1 MSYKIEIQNNFFV
14 VTDTATG
21 IEEIREVRDQVKWR
35 VSGSIYS
42 FFYNIA
48 NLVDQNSPNII
59 RLGENA
65 KEFDFSEIVDSTE
78 TPFASRAI
86 FNDLLNVNLGFMIRE
101 TSSVWG
107 LITGDINDQTDLQTI
122 LNGKFDVPTGDTTQ
136 YIAGD
141 GTLITFPIAG
151 QAGTL
156 VREVKNT
163 TGATLTKGTIVY
175 INGANGN
182 KPTVAK
188 ALATSDA
195 TSAQTFGFLQTDIA
209 NNAVGYA
216 VAMGDLIGL
225 DTSGITEGTQLYL
238 SSTVAGTYT
247 TTKQIAPAH
256 LVYVGIVT
264 RSHPTLG
271 QIEVKIQNGYELD
284 ELHDVLI
291 SGETDGQVLQ
301 FEGASGLWKNKT
313 LATGLTV
320 GTTAISSGTDGR
332 VLFQNGGVLQ
342 QSANLTFGTGL
353 KVLSNGVNDSF
364 VINNSADSSTLFKVT
379 KEGYFHS
386 NYYWQ
391 FNRLNGTTL
400 ELYSLTTGFSF
411 REGGAPFALLGL
423 NESKFGNT
431 NTNDSVLA
439 IRTSTAYGG
448 EYPLG
453 SIIQGL
459 GTNGSVILSPLS
471 GASFKGMLGYY
482 NGTSYASALEYNNTT
497 SGGTVVK
504 LVQNGS
510 GAVSIGQSTNGAR
523 LDVKAQG
530 ALSTDSVFRIRN
542 SANNADILKIAGNG
556 NLSYNALGGGISLY
570 NNDGTT
576 DIGSTGGSVTRVNL
590 LTNPAKIYVNYAT
603 NERMRF
609 ESIIGGTS
617 GEIAYKLNAS
627 TGSING
633 YTYGAVINIL
643 DNRPD
648 LGNRANTQIGLSIQR
663 DATNVNTLLQF
674 QALEIPKGRVS
685 IGWTS
690 STYTGAKFDIL
701 AEGVLSTDIALR
713 VRNSAN
719 TGDMLNVKGNGN
731 VQVGVGGLSI
741 PRTDSPSGTLVGT
754 FTYQTSSI
762 MRCDIPFE
770 VSGTYGRTGFAP
782 SQVALDLQYAQV
794 NLRCFGG
801 AGNTGFTF
809 NTISATTGN
818 HFMRIQNGSNDFLN
832 VSSGGGF
839 LFTNIASSSFA
850 MPNASAKVQIDS
862 TTQGFLPPRMTN
874 AQRTAIASPA
884 VGLMVYCTDAVEGLY
899 IYKSTGWTFVI

>member
-14 VTDTATG
+14 VTDTTTG

-48 NLVDQNSPNII
+48 NLVDQNTPNII

-141 GTLITFPIAG
+141 GTLVTFPVAG

-195 TSAQTFGFLQTDIA
+195 TSAQTFGFLQTNIA

-225 DTSGITEGTQLYL
+225 DTSAITEGTQLYL
-238 SSTVAGTYT
+238 SSTVAGEYT

-264 RSHPTLG
+264 RSHPTQG

-291 SGETDGQVLQ
+291 VGETDGQVLQ

-320 GTTAISSGTDGR
+320 GSTAISSGTDGR

-342 QSANLTFGTGL
+342 QSANFFW
-353 KVLSNGVNDSF
+353 D
-364 VINNSADSSTLFKVT
+364 
-379 KEGYFHS
+379 
-386 NYYWQ
+386 
-391 FNRLNGTTL
+391 
-400 ELYSLTTGFSF
+400 
-411 REGGAPFALLGL
+411 
-423 NESKFGNT
+423 NT
-431 NTNDSVLA
+431 NS
-439 IRTSTAYGG
+439 R
-448 EYPLG
+448 LG
-453 SIIQGL
+453 I
-459 GTNGSVILSPLS
+459 
-471 GASFKGMLGYY
+471 
-482 NGTSYASALEYNNTT
+482 GTSSPAS
-497 SGGTVVK
+497 
-504 LVQNGS
+504 
-510 GAVSIGQSTNGAR
+510 R
-523 LDVKAQG
+523 LDITAQG
-530 ALSTDSVFRIRN
+530 ALSTDLALRIRN
-542 SANNADILKIAGNG
+542 SANTADWIKI
-556 NLSYNALGGGISLY
+556 
-570 NNDGTT
+570 DGTGAMT
-576 DIGSTGGSVTRVNL
+576 LSNAGGTAPFLSFGKINGGSGYFYGDASSV
-590 LTNPAKIYVNYAT
+590 LTYST
-603 NERMRF
+603 NF
-609 ESIIGGTS
+609 Q
-617 GEIAYKLNAS
+617 
-627 TGSING
+627 ING
-633 YTYGAVINIL
+633 VLYLQQGIGFQGYGKNISMNSGTITGITKITL
-643 DNRPD
+643 QESSSIVMRPD
-648 LGNRANTQIGLSIQR
+648 FNIGVTENNLGLFIAPNNTANPTKKLIKLMDS
-663 DATNVNTLLQF
+663 TLTTTYFTVNGSGQT
-674 QALEIPKGRVS
+674 S
-685 IGWTS
+685 IGT
-690 STYTGAKFDIL
+690 
-701 AEGVLSTDIALR
+701 
-713 VRNSAN
+713 
-719 TGDMLNVKGNGN
+719 
-731 VQVGVGGLSI
+731 
-741 PRTDSPSGTLVGT
+741 
-754 FTYQTSSI
+754 
-762 MRCDIPFE
+762 
-770 VSGTYGRTGFAP
+770 
-782 SQVALDLQYAQV
+782 
-794 NLRCFGG
+794 
-801 AGNTGFTF
+801 
-809 NTISATTGN
+809 
-818 HFMRIQNGSNDFLN
+818 
-832 VSSGGGF
+832 
-839 LFTNIASSSFA
+839 AS
-850 MPNASAKVQIDS
+850 PNASAKVQIDS

-884 VGLMVYCTDAVEGLY
+884 VGLMVYCTDVVEGLY

>member
-48 NLVDQNSPNII
+48 NLIDQNSPNII

-156 VREVKNT
+156 VREVRNR

-182 KPTVAK
+182 KPTIDK

-195 TSAQTFGFLQTDIA
+195 TSAQTFGFLQTNIA
-209 NNAVGYA
+209 NNANGYA
-216 VAMGDLIGL
+216 VVMGDLIGL

-238 SSTVAGTYT
+238 SSTVAGEYT
-247 TTKQIAPAH
+247 TTKQVAPAH
-256 LVYVGIVT
+256 MVYVGIVT
-264 RSHPTLG
+264 RSHATLG

-291 SGETDGQVLQ
+291 SGQTDGQVLQ

-320 GTTAISSGTDGR
+320 GSTSISSGTNGR

-342 QSANLTFGTGL
+342 QSANLFWDNTNLRLGIGTNAPAYPLDVFGSARVRSLTGFDSTLLIESNTNEKYALLSLKSGSGSTWTIGTCNYQFSGALIIRSGASGTEKLAIFSNGNVNVNSTTDLGAKLGVLAQGALSTDIAFRIRNSANTDDLFSVNGTGGF
-353 KVLSNGVNDSF
+353 LSTYFWSF
-364 VINNSADSSTLFKVT
+364 K
-379 KEGYFHS
+379 
-386 NYYWQ
+386 
-391 FNRLNGTTL
+391 RLNGTTL

-411 REGGAPFALLGL
+411 REGGTPFALLGL

-431 NTNDSVLA
+431 NSNDSILG

-453 SIIQGL
+453 SILQGQ
-459 GTNGSVILSPLS
+459 GTNGSVVLS
-471 GASFKGMLGYY
+471 ASNGPANKVMLGYY
-482 NGTSYASALEYNNTT
+482 NGTSWASALEYNNTA
-497 SGGTVVK
+497 SGGAIVK
-504 LVQNGS
+504 LLQNGS

-523 LDVKAQG
+523 LDIRAQG
-530 ALSTDSVFRIRN
+530 ALSTD
-542 SANNADILKIAGNG
+542 L
-556 NLSYNALGGGISLY
+556 
-570 NNDGTT
+570 
-576 DIGSTGGSVTRVNL
+576 
-590 LTNPAKIYVNYAT
+590 
-603 NERMRF
+603 
-609 ESIIGGTS
+609 
-617 GEIAYKLNAS
+617 
-627 TGSING
+627 
-633 YTYGAVINIL
+633 
-643 DNRPD
+643 
-648 LGNRANTQIGLSIQR
+648 
-663 DATNVNTLLQF
+663 
-674 QALEIPKGRVS
+674 
-685 IGWTS
+685 
-690 STYTGAKFDIL
+690 
-701 AEGVLSTDIALR
+701 ALR

-719 TGDMLNVKGNGN
+719 TGDLLLVTGNGF
-731 VQVGVGGLSI
+731 VQTGVGGLAI
-741 PRTDSPSGTLVGT
+741 PRADTPGGTNNAIISHETDGTIRLNK
-754 FTYQTSSI
+754 SI
-762 MRCDIPFE
+762 Q
-770 VSGTYGRTGFAP
+770 VSGVYGRSGFSN
-782 SQVALDLQYAQV
+782 SQVALDLQYGSV
-794 NLRCFGG
+794 NMRCFGG
-801 AGNTGFTF
+801 AGNTGFIF
-809 NTISATTGN
+809 NTIVATTGN
-818 HFMRIQNGSNDFLN
+818 HFMRIINGSNDFLN

-839 LFTNIASSSFA
+839 LFTNIASTSFA

-884 VGLMVYCTDAVEGLY
+884 VGLMVYCTDALEGLY
-899 IYKSTGWTFVI
+899 IYKSMGWTFVI

>member
-14 VTDTATG
+14 VTDTTTG

-238 SSTVAGTYT
+238 SSTVAGEYT
-247 TTKQIAPAH
+247 TTKQVAPAH

-320 GTTAISSGTDGR
+320 GSTAISSGTNGR
-332 VLFQNGGVLQ
+332 VLFQNAGVLQ
-342 QSANLTFGTGL
+342 QSANF
-353 KVLSNGVNDSF
+353 
-364 VINNSADSSTLFKVT
+364 
-379 KEGYFHS
+379 
-386 NYYWQ
+386 YWD
-391 FNRLNGTTL
+391 
-400 ELYSLTTGFSF
+400 
-411 REGGAPFALLGL
+411 
-423 NESKFGNT
+423 NT
-431 NTNDSVLA
+431 NS
-439 IRTSTAYGG
+439 R
-448 EYPLG
+448 LG
-453 SIIQGL
+453 I
-459 GTNGSVILSPLS
+459 
-471 GASFKGMLGYY
+471 
-482 NGTSYASALEYNNTT
+482 GTSSP
-497 SGGTVVK
+497 S
-504 LVQNGS
+504 
-510 GAVSIGQSTNGAR
+510 AR
-523 LDVKAQG
+523 LHIAAQG
-530 ALSTDSVFRIRN
+530 ALSTDIAFRIRN
-542 SANNADILKIAGNG
+542 SANTADLFNVQGNG
-556 NLSYNALGGGISLY
+556 ITNV
-570 NNDGTT
+570 
-576 DIGSTGGSVTRVNL
+576 ST
-590 LTNPAKIYVNYAT
+590 LT
-603 NERMRF
+603 
-609 ESIIGGTS
+609 
-617 GEIAYKLNAS
+617 AS
-627 TGSING
+627 N
-633 YTYGAVINIL
+633 VINIAQ
-643 DNRPD
+643 
-648 LGNRANTQIGLSIQR
+648 GAGLYYPTLSFSNNGGASQGSIYGYNSR
-663 DATNVNTLLQF
+663 L
-674 QALEIPKGRVS
+674 
-685 IGWTS
+685 
-690 STYTGAKFDIL
+690 
-701 AEGVLSTDIALR
+701 VLSSSRIA
-713 VRNSAN
+713 
-719 TGDMLNVKGNGN
+719 
-731 VQVGVGGLSI
+731 VGSVFSI
-741 PRTDSPSGTLVGT
+741 
-754 FTYQTSSI
+754 
-762 MRCDIPFE
+762 
-770 VSGTYGRTGFAP
+770 
-782 SQVALDLQYAQV
+782 
-794 NLRCFGG
+794 N
-801 AGNTGFTF
+801 
-809 NTISATTGN
+809 
-818 HFMRIQNGSNDFLN
+818 
-832 VSSGGGF
+832 
-839 LFTNIASSSFA
+839 FTNSLTPSFW
-850 MPNASAKVQIDS
+850 I
-862 TTQGFLPPRMTN
+862 
-874 AQRTAIASPA
+874 I
-884 VGLMVYCTDAVEGLY
+884 
-899 IYKSTGWTFVI
+899 

>member
-14 VTDTATG
+14 VTDTITG
-21 IEEIREVRDQVKWR
+21 IEEIREVRDAVKWR
-35 VSGSIYS
+35 VSGSLYS
-42 FFYNIA
+42 FFYNIP

-86 FNDLLNVNLGFMIRE
+86 FNTLLNENLGFIIRE
-101 TSSVWG
+101 TSYVWG
-107 LITGDINDQTDLQTI
+107 LITGDINDQTDLQTV

-141 GTLITFPIAG
+141 GTLITFPVAG

-156 VREVKNT
+156 VREVRNT
-163 TGATLTKGTIVY
+163 TGATLTKGTVVY

-188 ALATSDA
+188 AQANAES
-195 TSAQTFGFLQTDIA
+195 TSARTLGLLQSNISNNSNGFVVVI
-209 NNAVGYA
+209 
-216 VAMGDLIGL
+216 GDLTGL
-225 DTSGITEGTQLYL
+225 DTSAITEGTQLYL
-238 SSTVAGTYT
+238 SSTVAGEYT
-247 TTKQIAPAH
+247 TTKQVAPAH
-256 LVYVGIVT
+256 MVYVGKVT

-271 QIEVKIQNGYELD
+271 QIEVYVQNGFELD

-291 SGETDGQVLQ
+291 TGKTDGQVLQ
-301 FEGASGLWKNKT
+301 FESASGLWKNKT

-320 GTTAISSGTDGR
+320 GSTAISGGVDGR
-332 VLFQNGGVLQ
+332 ILFQNGGVVQ
-342 QSANLTFGTGL
+342 ESNRFTFGTGL
-353 KVLSNGVNDSF
+353 KVLSDGTNDSF

-379 KEGYFHS
+379 KEGYFYS

-411 REGGAPFALLGL
+411 REGGVPFALLGL

-510 GAVSIGQSTNGAR
+510 GAVSIGQATNGAR
-523 LDVKAQG
+523 LDVRAQG
-530 ALSTDSVFRIRN
+530 ALSTD
-542 SANNADILKIAGNG
+542 
-556 NLSYNALGGGISLY
+556 
-570 NNDGTT
+570 
-576 DIGSTGGSVTRVNL
+576 
-590 LTNPAKIYVNYAT
+590 
-603 NERMRF
+603 
-609 ESIIGGTS
+609 
-617 GEIAYKLNAS
+617 
-627 TGSING
+627 
-633 YTYGAVINIL
+633 
-643 DNRPD
+643 
-648 LGNRANTQIGLSIQR
+648 
-663 DATNVNTLLQF
+663 
-674 QALEIPKGRVS
+674 
-685 IGWTS
+685 
-690 STYTGAKFDIL
+690 L
-701 AEGVLSTDIALR
+701 AFR

-719 TGDMLNVKGNGN
+719 TADWFSVQGNNITNVVRLTASESITIAQPAGLYYPNLNFIANGSQN
-731 VQVGVGGLSI
+731 CGTFEGYNGGLY
-741 PRTDSPSGTLVGT
+741 LKNA
-754 FTYQTSSI
+754 TYLNIQPTNVYI
-762 MRCDIPFE
+762 
-770 VSGTYGRTGFAP
+770 
-782 SQVALDLQYAQV
+782 
-794 NLRCFGG
+794 G
-801 AGNTGFTF
+801 AYNTG
-809 NTISATTGN
+809 
-818 HFMRIQNGSNDFLN
+818 D
-832 VSSGGGF
+832 
-839 LFTNIASSSFA
+839 
-850 MPNASAKVQIDS
+850 ASAVLTVNS
-862 TTQGFLPPRMTN
+862 TTKGFLPPRMTN
-874 AQRTAIASPA
+874 AQRTAIATPA
-884 VGLMVYCTDAVEGLY
+884 VGLMVYCTDTVEGLY

>member
-14 VTDTATG
+14 VTDTTTG

-48 NLVDQNSPNII
+48 NLVDQNTPNII

-141 GTLITFPIAG
+141 GTLVTFPVAG

-195 TSAQTFGFLQTDIA
+195 TSAQTFGFLQTNIA

-225 DTSGITEGTQLYL
+225 DTSAITEGTQLYL
-238 SSTVAGTYT
+238 SSTVAGEYT

-264 RSHPTLG
+264 RSHPTQG

-291 SGETDGQVLQ
+291 VGETDGQVLQ

-320 GTTAISSGTDGR
+320 GSTAISSGTDGR

-342 QSANLTFGTGL
+342 QSANFFW
-353 KVLSNGVNDSF
+353 D
-364 VINNSADSSTLFKVT
+364 
-379 KEGYFHS
+379 
-386 NYYWQ
+386 
-391 FNRLNGTTL
+391 
-400 ELYSLTTGFSF
+400 
-411 REGGAPFALLGL
+411 
-423 NESKFGNT
+423 NT
-431 NTNDSVLA
+431 NS
-439 IRTSTAYGG
+439 R
-448 EYPLG
+448 LG
-453 SIIQGL
+453 I
-459 GTNGSVILSPLS
+459 
-471 GASFKGMLGYY
+471 
-482 NGTSYASALEYNNTT
+482 GTSSPAS
-497 SGGTVVK
+497 
-504 LVQNGS
+504 
-510 GAVSIGQSTNGAR
+510 R
-523 LDVKAQG
+523 LDITAQG
-530 ALSTDSVFRIRN
+530 ALSTDLALRIRN
-542 SANNADILKIAGNG
+542 SANTADWIKI
-556 NLSYNALGGGISLY
+556 
-570 NNDGTT
+570 DGTGAMT
-576 DIGSTGGSVTRVNL
+576 LSNAGGTAPFLSFGKINGGSGYFYGDASSV
-590 LTNPAKIYVNYAT
+590 LTYST
-603 NERMRF
+603 NF
-609 ESIIGGTS
+609 Q
-617 GEIAYKLNAS
+617 
-627 TGSING
+627 ING
-633 YTYGAVINIL
+633 VLYLQQGIGFQGYGKNISMNSGTITGITKITL
-643 DNRPD
+643 QESSSIVMRPD
-648 LGNRANTQIGLSIQR
+648 FNIGVTENNLGLFIAPNNTANPTKKLIKLMDSTLT
-663 DATNVNTLLQF
+663 DTYFAVNGSGQT
-674 QALEIPKGRVS
+674 S
-685 IGWTS
+685 IGTTS
-690 STYTGAKFDIL
+690 
-701 AEGVLSTDIALR
+701 
-713 VRNSAN
+713 
-719 TGDMLNVKGNGN
+719 
-731 VQVGVGGLSI
+731 
-741 PRTDSPSGTLVGT
+741 
-754 FTYQTSSI
+754 
-762 MRCDIPFE
+762 
-770 VSGTYGRTGFAP
+770 
-782 SQVALDLQYAQV
+782 
-794 NLRCFGG
+794 
-801 AGNTGFTF
+801 
-809 NTISATTGN
+809 
-818 HFMRIQNGSNDFLN
+818 
-832 VSSGGGF
+832 
-839 LFTNIASSSFA
+839 
-850 MPNASAKVQIDS
+850 PNASAKVQIDS

>member
-14 VTDTATG
+14 VTDTTTG
-21 IEEIREVRDQVKWR
+21 IEEVREVRDQVKWR

-48 NLVDQNSPNII
+48 NLIDQNSPNII

-141 GTLITFPIAG
+141 GTLITFPVAG

-163 TGATLTKGTIVY
+163 TGATLIKGTIVY

-364 VINNSADSSTLFKVT
+364 VINNSADSSTLFRVT

-504 LVQNGS
+504 LLQNGS

-530 ALSTDSVFRIRN
+530 ALSTDNVFRVRN
-542 SANNADILKIAGNG
+542 SAGDRTL
-556 NLSYNALGGGISLY
+556 ISVTG
-570 NNDGTT
+570 DGTT
-576 DIGSTGGSVTRVNL
+576 KIGDVYTTCKLENYGEAKFYALTYGVGHIKLTPWFGNGGTSYITAGTDGTTNGNDLSIQVKRYVTGGNL
-590 LTNPAKIYVNYAT
+590 IIETNDS
-603 NERMRF
+603 ERMRVQW
-609 ESIIGGTS
+609 S
-617 GEIAYKLNAS
+617 GEVGIGTNAPS
-627 TGSING
+627 ARLDVRAQ
-633 YTYGAVINIL
+633 GA
-643 DNRPD
+643 
-648 LGNRANTQIGLSIQR
+648 
-663 DATNVNTLLQF
+663 
-674 QALEIPKGRVS
+674 
-685 IGWTS
+685 
-690 STYTGAKFDIL
+690 
-701 AEGVLSTDIALR
+701 LSTDLAFR

-719 TGDMLNVKGNGN
+719 NSDIISVAGNGKVLIN
-731 VQVGVGGLSI
+731 GFITLYDQMGINYHANSGFGTTFYVNKSNYGVGETIRFSSTGGWNPNATGVSNYAGFSLTDIIGQSGTSTGISRGLYINPTITSAFDWRSIEFTNNIGFGLYGSGNAINYLKSTLSI
-741 PRTDSPSGTLVGT
+741 GT
-754 FTYQTSSI
+754 
-762 MRCDIPFE
+762 
-770 VSGTYGRTGFAP
+770 
-782 SQVALDLQYAQV
+782 
-794 NLRCFGG
+794 
-801 AGNTGFTF
+801 
-809 NTISATTGN
+809 TT
-818 HFMRIQNGSNDFLN
+818 
-832 VSSGGGF
+832 
-839 LFTNIASSSFA
+839 
-850 MPNASAKVQIDS
+850 PNASAKVQIDS

-899 IYKSTGWTFVI
+899 IYKSMGWTFVI

>member
-107 LITGDINDQTDLQTI
+107 LITGDINDQTDLQTV

-141 GTLITFPIAG
+141 GTLITFPVAG

-156 VREVKNT
+156 VREVKNK

-216 VAMGDLIGL
+216 VVMGDLIGL
-225 DTSGITEGTQLYL
+225 DTSAITEGTQLYL
-238 SSTVAGTYT
+238 SSTVAGNYT
-247 TTKQIAPAH
+247 TTKQVAPAH

-291 SGETDGQVLQ
+291 VGETDGQVLQ

-320 GTTAISSGTDGR
+320 GTTTISSGTDGR

-342 QSANLTFGTGL
+342 QSANFFWDNTNGRLGVGT
-353 KVLSNGVNDSF
+353 
-364 VINNSADSSTLFKVT
+364 SSPSSPLHISK
-379 KEGYFHS
+379 G
-386 NYYWQ
+386 
-391 FNRLNGTTL
+391 
-400 ELYSLTTGFSF
+400 
-411 REGGAPFALLGL
+411 GGARI
-423 NESKFGNT
+423 NFGDSQNT
-431 NTNDSVLA
+431 
-439 IRTSTAYGG
+439 
-448 EYPLG
+448 
-453 SIIQGL
+453 
-459 GTNGSVILSPLS
+459 
-471 GASFKGMLGYY
+471 
-482 NGTSYASALEYNNTT
+482 
-497 SGGTVVK
+497 
-504 LVQNGS
+504 
-510 GAVSIGQSTNGAR
+510 VSIGSIEEIGDSAIGFFTQINNEKMRINSAGNVGIGQITPTAR

-530 ALSTDSVFRIRN
+530 ALSTDLAFRIRN
-542 SANNADILKIAGNG
+542 SANTADWIKI
-556 NLSYNALGGGISLY
+556 
-570 NNDGTT
+570 DGTGAMT
-576 DIGSTGGSVTRVNL
+576 LSNAGGTGVIL
-590 LTNPAKIYVNYAT
+590 AFAKINNGSGYFYGDASSVLTYSQALAVTGVLYLQNGIGMQGYGKNISMNSGT
-603 NERMRF
+603 ISTITKITMQ
-609 ESIIGGTS
+609 ESS
-617 GEIAYKLNAS
+617 
-627 TGSING
+627 SI
-633 YTYGAVINIL
+633 VM
-643 DNRPD
+643 RPD
-648 LGNRANTQIGLSIQR
+648 FNLALTENNLGLFIAPTSTLNPTKKLIKLMDSTLTTTYFTVNGSGQTGIGTDTPTARLHIASQ
-663 DATNVNTLLQF
+663 
-674 QALEIPKGRVS
+674 
-685 IGWTS
+685 
-690 STYTGAKFDIL
+690 GA
-701 AEGVLSTDIALR
+701 LSTDIAFK

-719 TGDMLNVKGNGN
+719 TADMLSISGDHQLKLISNGTASPFVIRNSANTQNILEVRQLGMTIGLDSTGTDFLGINVDSSNIWGLRISRSTSVGNG
-731 VQVGVGGLSI
+731 VDISHSLGGYANISFGNKGTIAFALESTKFYSRNWIHDHQFYTGGTSHFRISSFTAGNI
-741 PRTDSPSGTLVGT
+741 PVFIANPYD
-754 FTYQTSSI
+754 
-762 MRCDIPFE
+762 
-770 VSGTYGRTGFAP
+770 
-782 SQVALDLQYAQV
+782 ALDANRLVWNYRLFV
-794 NLRCFGG
+794 S
-801 AGNTGFTF
+801 NT
-809 NTISATTGN
+809 ATA
-818 HFMRIQNGSNDFLN
+818 NGTS
-832 VSSGGGF
+832 
-839 LFTNIASSSFA
+839 
-850 MPNASAKVQIDS
+850 MNASAKVQIDS

-874 AQRTAIASPA
+874 AERTAIASPA

-899 IYKSTGWTFVI
+899 VYKSTGWTFVI

>member
-21 IEEIREVRDQVKWR
+21 IEEIREVRDEVKWR
-35 VSGSIYS
+35 VSGSLYS
-42 FFYNIA
+42 FFYNIP

-78 TPFASRAI
+78 TPFASREI
-86 FNDLLNVNLGFMIRE
+86 FNTLLNENLGFIIRE

-141 GTLITFPIAG
+141 GTLITFPVAG

-156 VREVKNT
+156 VREVKNM

-195 TSAQTFGFLQTDIA
+195 TSAQTFGFLQSDIP
-209 NNAVGYA
+209 NNSVGFA
-216 VAMGDLIGL
+216 VAIGDLTGL
-225 DTSGITEGTQLYL
+225 DTSAITEGTQLYL
-238 SSTVAGTYT
+238 SSTVAGEYT
-247 TTKQIAPAH
+247 TTKQVAPAH

-320 GTTAISSGTDGR
+320 GSTAISGGADTR
-332 VLFQNGGVLQ
+332 ILYQNGGVLQ
-342 QSANLTFGTGL
+342 QTANFTFNPSTIALTLATNKTFSQYTSGSANDALKLSLSSTGAVFGVQNTNASAFSGIEYLDNTGTV
-353 KVLSNGVNDSF
+353 KVFSGYNNSGNGEFRFNNIASNGF
-364 VINNSADSSTLFKVT
+364 VTFKIASVDKLTIANN
-379 KEGYFHS
+379 GYI
-386 NYYWQ
+386 
-391 FNRLNGTTL
+391 G
-400 ELYSLTTGFSF
+400 
-411 REGGAPFALLGL
+411 
-423 NESKFGNT
+423 
-431 NTNDSVLA
+431 
-439 IRTSTAYGG
+439 
-448 EYPLG
+448 
-453 SIIQGL
+453 
-459 GTNGSVILSPLS
+459 
-471 GASFKGMLGYY
+471 
-482 NGTSYASALEYNNTT
+482 
-497 SGGTVVK
+497 
-504 LVQNGS
+504 
-510 GAVSIGQSTNGAR
+510 IGQTSPTAR
-523 LDVKAQG
+523 LDILAQG
-530 ALSTDSVFRIRN
+530 ALSTD
-542 SANNADILKIAGNG
+542 L
-556 NLSYNALGGGISLY
+556 
-570 NNDGTT
+570 
-576 DIGSTGGSVTRVNL
+576 
-590 LTNPAKIYVNYAT
+590 
-603 NERMRF
+603 
-609 ESIIGGTS
+609 
-617 GEIAYKLNAS
+617 
-627 TGSING
+627 
-633 YTYGAVINIL
+633 
-643 DNRPD
+643 
-648 LGNRANTQIGLSIQR
+648 
-663 DATNVNTLLQF
+663 
-674 QALEIPKGRVS
+674 
-685 IGWTS
+685 
-690 STYTGAKFDIL
+690 
-701 AEGVLSTDIALR
+701 ALR

-719 TGDMLNVKGNGN
+719 TGDLFSVLGNGN

-741 PRTDSPSGTLVGT
+741 CRTDSPNGSLVGT
-754 FTYQTSSI
+754 FTYQTNSV
-762 MRCDIPFE
+762 MRCSLPLE
-770 VSGTYGRTGFAP
+770 VSGTYGRTGFAN

-818 HFMRIQNGSNDFLN
+818 HFMRIQNGGNDFLN
-832 VSSGGGF
+832 VSSAGGF
-839 LFTNIASSSFA
+839 LFTNIATSSFA

-874 AQRTAIASPA
+874 AQRTAIATPA
-884 VGLMVYCTDAVEGLY
+884 VGLMVYCTDMVEGLY

>member
-122 LNGKFDVPTGDTTQ
+122 LNGKFDDPTGDTTQ

-141 GTLITFPIAG
+141 GTLITFPVSG

-156 VREVKNT
+156 VREVRNT

-182 KPTVAK
+182 KPTIAK

-195 TSAQTFGFLQTDIA
+195 TSAQTFGFLQSNIA

-216 VAMGDLIGL
+216 VVMGDLIGL
-225 DTSGITEGTQLYL
+225 NTSAITEGTQLYL
-238 SSTVAGTYT
+238 SSTVAGEYT
-247 TTKQIAPAH
+247 TTKQVAPAH

-264 RSHPTLG
+264 RSHPTQG

-291 SGETDGQVLQ
+291 VGETDGQVLQ

-320 GTTAISSGTDGR
+320 GSTAISSGTDGR

-342 QSANLTFGTGL
+342 QSSALSFASGTFKVISNGAVNSVSVRNSLDTFDIFSISNGGA
-353 KVLSNGVNDSF
+353 VLSSFLQVNGGLSSNIQFTATDNGRWVKMVHDYGQLQFTNSLG
-364 VINNSADSSTLFKVT
+364 NNTFTLGNNGIT
-379 KEGYFHS
+379 YFS
-386 NYYWQ
+386 
-391 FNRLNGTTL
+391 
-400 ELYSLTTGFSF
+400 
-411 REGGAPFALLGL
+411 
-423 NESKFGNT
+423 GNT
-431 NTNDSVLA
+431 N
-439 IRTSTAYGG
+439 IGG
-448 EYPLG
+448 G
-453 SIIQGL
+453 
-459 GTNGSVILSPLS
+459 
-471 GASFKGMLGYY
+471 
-482 NGTSYASALEYNNTT
+482 
-497 SGGTVVK
+497 
-504 LVQNGS
+504 
-510 GAVSIGQSTNGAR
+510 TNGAR

-530 ALSTDSVFRIRN
+530 ALSTD
-542 SANNADILKIAGNG
+542 IA
-556 NLSYNALGGGISLY
+556 
-570 NNDGTT
+570 
-576 DIGSTGGSVTRVNL
+576 
-590 LTNPAKIYVNYAT
+590 
-603 NERMRF
+603 F
-609 ESIIGGTS
+609 
-617 GEIAYKLNAS
+617 
-627 TGSING
+627 
-633 YTYGAVINIL
+633 
-643 DNRPD
+643 
-648 LGNRANTQIGLSIQR
+648 
-663 DATNVNTLLQF
+663 
-674 QALEIPKGRVS
+674 
-685 IGWTS
+685 
-690 STYTGAKFDIL
+690 
-701 AEGVLSTDIALR
+701 R

-719 TGDMLNVKGNGN
+719 TLDIIRANGAGE
-731 VQVGVGGLSI
+731 VFIGL
-741 PRTDSPSGTLVGT
+741 
-754 FTYQTSSI
+754 
-762 MRCDIPFE
+762 
-770 VSGTYGRTGFAP
+770 
-782 SQVALDLQYAQV
+782 
-794 NLRCFGG
+794 G
-801 AGNTGFTF
+801 AGNVNTGANNTFIGISSGLVNTSGANNIGIGINTLKANTTGQENIAIGINALLSNTTALYNIAIGLDSLRTNTTGANNTGTGQNSLRANTIGSANSGFGSNVLYSNTTGDNNSSFGGYSLYLNTTGSGNIAFGANAGRYIADSSANSITNNSVYLGF
-809 NTISATTGN
+809 NTRALADNQTNQIVIGHNAIGL
-818 HFMRIQNGSNDFLN
+818 GSNTAVIGNDSIVKTVLKGSIGIGTTSP
-832 VSSGGGF
+832 V
-839 LFTNIASSSFA
+839 
-850 MPNASAKVQIDS
+850 ASAKVQIDS

-874 AQRTAIASPA
+874 AERTAIASPA
-884 VGLMVYCTDAVEGLY
+884 VGLMVYCTDATEGLY

>member
-14 VTDTATG
+14 VTDTITG
-21 IEEIREVRDQVKWR
+21 IEEIREVRDAVKWR
-35 VSGSIYS
+35 VSGSLYS
-42 FFYNIA
+42 FFYNIP

-86 FNDLLNVNLGFMIRE
+86 FNTLLNENLGFIIRE
-101 TSSVWG
+101 TSYVWG
-107 LITGDINDQTDLQTI
+107 LITGDINDQTDLQTV

-141 GTLITFPIAG
+141 GTLITFPVAG

-156 VREVKNT
+156 VREVRNT
-163 TGATLTKGTIVY
+163 TGATLTKGTVVY

-188 ALATSDA
+188 AQANAES
-195 TSAQTFGFLQTDIA
+195 TSARTLGLLQSNISNNSNGFVVVI
-209 NNAVGYA
+209 
-216 VAMGDLIGL
+216 GDLTGL
-225 DTSGITEGTQLYL
+225 DTSAITEGTQLYL
-238 SSTVAGTYT
+238 SSTVAGEYT
-247 TTKQIAPAH
+247 TTKQVAPAH
-256 LVYVGIVT
+256 MVYVGKVT

-271 QIEVKIQNGYELD
+271 QIEVYVQNGFELD

-291 SGETDGQVLQ
+291 TGKTDGQVLQ
-301 FEGASGLWKNKT
+301 FESASGLWKNKT

-320 GTTAISSGTDGR
+320 GSTAISGGVDGR
-332 VLFQNGGVLQ
+332 ILFQNGGVVQ
-342 QSANLTFGTGL
+342 ESNRFTFGTGL
-353 KVLSNGVNDSF
+353 KVLSDGTNDSF

-379 KEGYFHS
+379 KEGYFYS

-411 REGGAPFALLGL
+411 REGGVPFALLGL

-510 GAVSIGQSTNGAR
+510 GAVSIGQATNGAR
-523 LDVKAQG
+523 LDVRAQG
-530 ALSTDSVFRIRN
+530 ALSTD
-542 SANNADILKIAGNG
+542 
-556 NLSYNALGGGISLY
+556 
-570 NNDGTT
+570 
-576 DIGSTGGSVTRVNL
+576 
-590 LTNPAKIYVNYAT
+590 
-603 NERMRF
+603 
-609 ESIIGGTS
+609 
-617 GEIAYKLNAS
+617 
-627 TGSING
+627 
-633 YTYGAVINIL
+633 
-643 DNRPD
+643 
-648 LGNRANTQIGLSIQR
+648 
-663 DATNVNTLLQF
+663 
-674 QALEIPKGRVS
+674 
-685 IGWTS
+685 
-690 STYTGAKFDIL
+690 L
-701 AEGVLSTDIALR
+701 AFR

-719 TGDMLNVKGNGN
+719 PADWFSVQGNNITNV
-731 VQVGVGGLSI
+731 VRLTASESI
-741 PRTDSPSGTLVGT
+741 T
-754 FTYQTSSI
+754 I
-762 MRCDIPFE
+762 
-770 VSGTYGRTGFAP
+770 
-782 SQVALDLQYAQV
+782 AQ
-794 NLRCFGG
+794 
-801 AGNTGFTF
+801 
-809 NTISATTGN
+809 
-818 HFMRIQNGSNDFLN
+818 
-832 VSSGGGF
+832 
-839 LFTNIASSSFA
+839 
-850 MPNASAKVQIDS
+850 
-862 TTQGFLPPRMTN
+862 
-874 AQRTAIASPA
+874 PA
-884 VGLMVYCTDAVEGLY
+884 GLY
-899 IYKSTGWTFVI
+899 YPN

>member
-14 VTDTATG
+14 VTDTTTG
-21 IEEIREVRDQVKWR
+21 IEEVREVRDAVKWR
-35 VSGSIYS
+35 VSGSLYS
-42 FFYNIA
+42 FFYNIP

-86 FNDLLNVNLGFMIRE
+86 FNTLLNENLGFIIRE

-107 LITGDINDQTDLQTI
+107 LITGDINDQTDLQTV

-141 GTLITFPIAG
+141 GTLITFPVAG

-156 VREVKNT
+156 VREVRNT
-163 TGATLTKGTIVY
+163 TGATLTKGTVVY

-188 ALATSDA
+188 AQANAES
-195 TSAQTFGFLQTDIA
+195 TSARTLGLLQSNISNNSNGFVVVI
-209 NNAVGYA
+209 
-216 VAMGDLIGL
+216 GDLTGL
-225 DTSGITEGTQLYL
+225 DTSAITEGTQLYL
-238 SSTVAGTYT
+238 SSTVAGEYT
-247 TTKQIAPAH
+247 TTKQVAPAH
-256 LVYVGIVT
+256 MVYVGKVT

-271 QIEVKIQNGYELD
+271 QIEVYVQNGFELD

-291 SGETDGQVLQ
+291 TSKTDGQVLQ
-301 FEGASGLWKNKT
+301 FESASGLWKNKT

-320 GTTAISSGTDGR
+320 GSTAISGGVDGR
-332 VLFQNGGVLQ
+332 ILFQNGGVVQ
-342 QSANLTFGTGL
+342 ESNRFTFGTGL
-353 KVLSNGVNDSF
+353 KVLSDGTNDSF

-379 KEGYFHS
+379 KEGYFYS

-411 REGGAPFALLGL
+411 REGGVPFALLGL

-510 GAVSIGQSTNGAR
+510 GAVSIGQATNGAR

-530 ALSTDSVFRIRN
+530 ALSTD
-542 SANNADILKIAGNG
+542 
-556 NLSYNALGGGISLY
+556 
-570 NNDGTT
+570 
-576 DIGSTGGSVTRVNL
+576 
-590 LTNPAKIYVNYAT
+590 
-603 NERMRF
+603 
-609 ESIIGGTS
+609 
-617 GEIAYKLNAS
+617 
-627 TGSING
+627 
-633 YTYGAVINIL
+633 
-643 DNRPD
+643 
-648 LGNRANTQIGLSIQR
+648 
-663 DATNVNTLLQF
+663 
-674 QALEIPKGRVS
+674 
-685 IGWTS
+685 
-690 STYTGAKFDIL
+690 L
-701 AEGVLSTDIALR
+701 AFR
-713 VRNSAN
+713 VRNSADTADWIKIDG
-719 TGDMLNVKGNGN
+719 TGAMTLSNAGGTGPFLSFGKINGGSGYFYGDASSVLTYSTN
-731 VQVGVGGLSI
+731 FQINGVLYLQQGIGFQGYGKNISMN
-741 PRTDSPSGTLVGT
+741 SGTITGITKITLQESSSIVMRPDFNIGAT
-754 FTYQTSSI
+754 ENNLGLFIAPNNTANPTKKLIKLMDSTLTDTYFAVNGSGQTSI
-762 MRCDIPFE
+762 
-770 VSGTYGRTGFAP
+770 GTT
-782 SQVALDLQYAQV
+782 S
-794 NLRCFGG
+794 
-801 AGNTGFTF
+801 
-809 NTISATTGN
+809 
-818 HFMRIQNGSNDFLN
+818 
-832 VSSGGGF
+832 
-839 LFTNIASSSFA
+839 
-850 MPNASAKVQIDS
+850 PNASAKVQIDS

-874 AQRTAIASPA
+874 AQRTAIATPA
-884 VGLMVYCTDAVEGLY
+884 VGLMVYCTDTVEGLY